1 MQNFNCCIL
10 GTENSGKSSYIKQFC
25 TNINEN
31 KFSPFMIVCNN
42 LNIVNGEANSDVYS
56 RNSFTVSFNK
66 EEVLSFSI
74 NDYAGKILQSRD
86 EQLKSY
92 DELISDVHNADFLIL
107 MIDGG
112 FFSEE
117 NKEKVVKN
125 IKRKCA
131 RFYTPL
137 VSQCSQ
143 YHGNKL
149 PPVLFAVTKCK
160 NYPQINKQELIEI
173 IKESFDGIFADGDV
187 ETPQYVLCL
196 DSAANNGIMI
206 PVITAI
212 KHFVN
217 NIAEEINQNI
227 LFRNSKLEDTKKDK
241 QDFLNEQESRLILK
255 SRSKMKEASKSIDD
269 INRQIEENKSA
280 LSNHPVWNHKRKIDN
295 LLATVLNENVNLL
308 IYGFDGLLTA
318 EADDDNI
325 GTGCLIVLAIIAVM
339 LVVLFIAN
347 SVFRKI
353 VIYASIGIVLFICI
367 RKIKENIIN
376 NTKNK

>member
-117 NKEKVVKN
+117 NREKVIKN

-137 VSQCSQ
+137 VSHCSQ
-143 YHGNKL
+143 YHENKL
-149 PPVLFAVTKCK
+149 PPVLFAVTKYQ
-160 NYPQINKQELIEI
+160 NYVQINKQEIFEI
-173 IKESFDGIFADGDV
+173 IKESFDGIFANGDV
-187 ETPQYVLCL
+187 ENSQYMLCL
-196 DSAANNGIMI
+196 DSVADNGTII
-206 PVITAI
+206 PVMTAI
-212 KHFVN
+212 KHFLN
-217 NIAEEINQNI
+217 NISEEINQNI
-227 LFRNSKLEDTKKDK
+227 LLKNSKLEDTKKDK